1 MVQVAVIDAP
11 VERDRSAAPALRA
24 IADDSG
30 GDRRARARAVGH
42 RPVAGVGHLGATRRG
57 DTMRAILT
65 AAIASSVVGLSC
77 GRRTG
82 RAQSGESTVRRVAVT
97 AATPVF
103 TVDLVHGAITVAG
116 HDAPLHRVRRDA
128 DDESAK
134 TDADRAAADREVRL
148 DVVEG
153 PEGATLCASMPY
165 RERCDDPDP
174 WRRGRDRDEQRPG
187 YTVSFDVV
195 AKVPRT
201 TRVVVKTVDGG
212 PLRISD
218 LDGPVDARH
227 GTAASTPPVGAGGR
241 LRTVNG
247 DVRLT
252 LPTNPRTVVGRDGQ
266 RRRRRAVRRR
276 IVSRFLDRVGLRPRS
291 SSRSST

>member
-1 MVQVAVIDAP
+1 
-11 VERDRSAAPALRA
+11 
-24 IADDSG
+24 
-30 GDRRARARAVGH
+30 
-42 RPVAGVGHLGATRRG
+42 
-57 DTMRAILT
+57 MRAFLT

-77 GRRTG
+77 AGG
-82 RAQSGESTVRRVAVT
+82 GQVAAQSGESTVRRVAVT

-116 HDAPLHRVRRDA
+116 HDAPYIEFVVTRTT
-128 DDESAK
+128 SAK

-174 WRRGRDRDEQRPG
+174 WRRGRDRDDQRPG

-201 TRVVVKTVDGG
+201 TRVVVKTIDGG

-227 GTAASTPPVGAGGR
+227 VNGGIDAAGLAQGGR

-252 LPTNPRTVVGRDGQ
+252 LPTNPRAPLSVETVNGDVVAQFAAGLSADFWIASAFGRVFSEFDVTRLAPMAPVADRSDGHL
-266 RRRRRAVRRR
+266 RYRFDRAFG
-276 IVSRFLDRVGLRPRS
+276 IRVGQGGPAHRFTTLNGDICIVARGQ
-291 SSRSST
+291 